1 MHNYK
6 LIRYPLKSG
15 EVSTFDSGSTSSEY
29 TRFDKLLLEMVDLV
43 RDRWGFITTEQ
54 FGLTGYSGGAQV
66 SHHHHPSIIS
76 TFVLIIVCTSLL
88 LPAPI

>member
-15 EVSTFDSGSTSSEY
+15 ELSTFDSGSTSPGH

-43 RDRWGFITTEQ
+43 RDRWGFIKTEQ

-66 SHHHHPSIIS
+66 SHLHH
-76 TFVLIIVCTSLL
+76 TLFVMVLMVVRTSLL
-88 LPAPI
+88 LPAPF

>member
-15 EVSTFDSGSTSSEY
+15 PEISSFDSASTSSGH
-29 TRFDKLLLEMVDLV
+29 TRYDKLLLEMVDLV
-43 RDRWGFITTEQ
+43 QDRWGFIKTEQ

-66 SHHHHPSIIS
+66 SHHHHPII
-76 TFVLIIVCTSLL
+76 I
-88 LPAPI
+88 